1 VMSCDYWNDHDAWLC
16 TATST
21 THHAH
26 PAPALPTMMQGNRRG
41 ATLAPRHRR
50 TSPSPA
56 RSESSSH
63 GASESALS
71 SPRRRLSFS
80 RSNSARSL
88 SSNDDSLN
96 GYVIG
101 DATSNKPVLSLR
113 SSSQH
118 QRGTASIHR
127 TASPHLRSRHSYA
140 SRTDNKKKNAQ
151 KQRRISLYLSVYIT
165 LVTIYLFVTVRR
177 LHSGDMAAKPPL
189 SSNVAGSGGPM
200 ALLHVGDFFTSR
212 KQRSKMADQLLSRSL
227 SVEFPPLYPKI
238 TRTGV
243 QLSPEALHMCTRTLW
258 HTVETTTIVLP
269 DRETFVHTGDI
280 DDLWLRDSAAQVHPL
295 LLPVLEGGTK
305 ALVQVDEKLD
315 RIVAGLIKRT
325 SRYIRHDPYANA
337 FRIDD
342 TYVFNDEQKRMG
354 RHDLISTWN

>member
-1 VMSCDYWNDHDAWLC
+1 
-16 TATST
+16 
-21 THHAH
+21 
-26 PAPALPTMMQGNRRG
+26 MQANRRG
-41 ATLAPRHRR
+41 ETLATRHRR

-56 RSESSSH
+56 RSECSSH
-63 GASESALS
+63 GASDAALLS

-113 SSSQH
+113 SSSHHH
-118 QRGTASIHR
+118 QRGSSSIHR
-127 TASPHLRSRHSYA
+127 TAGSNLRSRQKYPRS
-140 SRTDNKKKNAQ
+140 TTTKTKNAQ
-151 KQRRISLYLSVYIT
+151 KERKISLYLSVYIT
-165 LVTIYLFVTVRR
+165 LVTIYLFVTVRK
-177 LHSGDMAAKPPL
+177 LHSGDMAAKPSL
-189 SSNVAGSGGPM
+189 SSNVAGPSTTT
-200 ALLHVGDFFTSR
+200 ALTHFRDWFTSP
-212 KQRSKMADQLLSRSL
+212 KQRSKMTDQLLSRSL

-243 QLSPEALHMCTRTLW
+243 QLSAEALHMCTRTLW

-305 ALVQVDEKLD
+305 ALIEVDDKLD
-315 RIVAGLIKRT
+315 RIVSGLIKRT
-325 SRYIRHDPYANA
+325 SHYIRHDPYANA

-342 TYVFNDEQKRMG
+342 TYVFNDEQRRMG